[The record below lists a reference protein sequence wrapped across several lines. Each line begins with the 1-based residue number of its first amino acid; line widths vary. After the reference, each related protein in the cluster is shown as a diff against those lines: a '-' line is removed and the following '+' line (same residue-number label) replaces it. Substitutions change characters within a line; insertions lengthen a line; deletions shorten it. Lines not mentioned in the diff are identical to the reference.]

1 MLADILNL
9 IGEFAGGKN
18 YEIDGVECYRLRFNV
33 ELHIIYEVNYTT
45 YLDNEFE
52 EYEPWG
58 YRVISYEEALEEFID
73 SWSLSF

>member
-18 YEIDGVECYRLRFNV
+18 YEIDGVECYRLRFDV

-45 YLDNEFE
+45 HPNNDFE
-52 EYEPWG
+52 ESEPWG

-73 SWSLSF
+73 S